1 MIDFRIQAGK
11 GDGWEGKTRPLG
23 APHFPFNLSILL
35 PFLLLLGCL
44 PSSGR
49 KNDRSMSAADSASVR
64 FAATVPVDSLELG
77 WEAAARPDDPM
88 PLPTTLGW
96 VGEGD
101 TAKIAVVETQG
112 ASIRLFTAS
121 GRVSRHIATGGGA
134 ESYPYLAGVRGDS
147 AVVLERGT
155 HRLAFVP
162 LDSSG
167 VARRIPVPDSAAAAL
182 VTDSSIYVR
191 TGGGAEGHPAFLM
204 RLGARG
210 QVVETH
216 AFRGQPWRAAGFLR
230 DWNGRVLAL
239 SGYRPVIDVL
249 APGAGP
255 RAPLD
260 TLALG
265 GFSSPELMRSAQF
278 MRGDVEQPPLL
289 TSTAAALG
297 DRLFV
302 VNMRDDHVRI
312 DVYDASGRLQRVL
325 VQRKPWTS
333 LQYFPVDMDVR
344 QVGGTVEFAVLMQRP
359 SGLVQQAD
367 SRVLLYRW
375 QEATG
380 E

>member
-1 MIDFRIQAGK
+1 MMNSKTGGRHRRAARSPRQQA
-11 GDGWEGKTRPLG
+11 
-23 APHFPFNLSILL
+23 
-35 PFLLLLGCL
+35 LLLALVCVLPSAALVGCL

-49 KNDRSMSAADSASVR
+49 QNDRSMSAADSASVR
-64 FAATVPVDSLELG
+64 FAETVPVDSLDLG

-88 PLPTTLGW
+88 PLPTTLAW
-96 VGEGD
+96 IGEGD
-101 TAKIAVVETQG
+101 AARIVVVETQEG
-112 ASIRLFTAS
+112 SIRLFTAS
-121 GRVSRHIATGGGA
+121 GRVSRHISTGGGA

-167 VARRIPVPDSAAAAL
+167 VVRRVAVPDSAVAAL
-182 VTDSSIYVR
+182 VTDSAAYVR
-191 TGGGAEGHPAFLM
+191 TGGSAEGHPAFLL
-204 RLGARG
+204 RLDARG
-210 QVVETH
+210 RVVETH

-230 DWNGRVLAL
+230 AWNGRVLAL
-239 SGYRPVIDVL
+239 SGYRPVVDVL
-249 APGAGP
+249 APGMAP
-255 RAPLD
+255 AAPLD
-260 TLALG
+260 TLVLG

-278 MRGDVEQPPLL
+278 MRGDVDQPPLL

-333 LQYFPVDMDVR
+333 LQYIPVDMDVR
-344 QVGGTVEFAVLMQRP
+344 QAGGRVEFAVLMQRP

-375 QEATG
+375 TEETG
-380 E
+380 D